1 MDNLEQIVKQLNNS
15 DLMPTEVAN
24 IENMVNGNNQNALT
38 VAACLGLS
46 NAVSKLLQPIV
57 RYYQTERFI
66 PGAME
71 RHAEVNGSGVS
82 TIYRQPQRKIET
94 ESKSYY
100 LDMFQKD
107 NFGKSAFDYAFLNE
121 DKSILAKMYLE
132 SNDSRIYTVSFNHS
146 TGKLNGL
153 AYFISELCKVKTKNL
168 PSKDIETI
176 VRELSKVKTLA
187 KSLSPNVFTAFGML
201 LYRQSNEEYFDIF
214 KNLVSE
220 VSKDSLSLCYEKS
233 ISRTNN
239 LAISIEMQELLLKY
253 GASVKPENIEELKS
267 KVFAPDE
274 ENKNRYAKYLFD
286 DVYTINP
293 RDFKTIVGKSKQVIE
308 AYFKKDY
315 QEVLKEY
322 IASGKVDYDCLLI
335 ATKCKYDLEDS
346 RINDLL
352 NLGLN
357 ISSIPN
363 KPGENIFN
371 ELSPSQII
379 NIVNSD
385 NVELTDE
392 DVLTIAGK
400 SYYKEK
406 IPYEKMDKF
415 YHKIINHQIQGDIEE
430 YKKQIMDWSKS
441 GIIRDFDWGQWGVDY
456 TTNLESNISDQF
468 HKRMEQE
475 KQKIM
480 ELKRNL
486 SENIAESIEQKG
498 PKL

>member
-15 DLMPTEVAN
+15 ELMPYEITN
-24 IENMVNGNNQNALT
+24 IENMVNENNQNALT
-38 VAACLGLS
+38 VAARLGLS
-46 NAVSKLLQPIV
+46 NAVSKLLQPII
-57 RYYQTERFI
+57 RQYETEKFI
-66 PGAME
+66 PGEMV
-71 RHAEVNGSGVS
+71 RQAEVNGSGIS
-82 TIYRQPQRKIET
+82 TIYHQPQRKIET
-94 ESKSYY
+94 KSQSYY

-132 SNDSRIYTVSFNHS
+132 SNDSRIYSVSFNHPI
-146 TGKLNGL
+146 GKLNGL

-176 VRELSKVKTLA
+176 VRELSKVKVLA

-201 LYRQSNEEYFDIF
+201 LYRESNEEYFDIF

-220 VSKDSLSLCYEKS
+220 VSKEALSLCYEKS
-233 ISRTNN
+233 ITRTNN
-239 LAISIEMQELLLKY
+239 LAMSIEMQELLLKY
-253 GASVKPENIEELKS
+253 GASINSENIAELKN
-267 KVFAPDE
+267 KVDAANE
-274 ENKNRYAKYLFD
+274 ENRNRYAKYLFD

-315 QEVLKEY
+315 QEVFKEY
-322 IASGKVDYDCLLI
+322 IANDKVDYDCVLI
-335 ATKCKYDLEDS
+335 ASKCKYDLEDS

-357 ISSIPN
+357 IPFTNDLGESI
-363 KPGENIFN
+363 FR
-371 ELSPSQII
+371 ELSPDQIV
-379 NIVNSD
+379 NIVNRD
-385 NVELTDE
+385 NVELTDK

-406 IPYEKMDKF
+406 ISGDKMDKF
-415 YHKIINHQIQGDIEE
+415 YTKIINHQIQGDIEE

-441 GIIRDFDWGQWGVDY
+441 GIIRDFDWGHWGVDY
-456 TTNLESNISDQF
+456 TTNLESNISNQF

-480 ELKRNL
+480 ELKQNL
-486 SENIAESIEQKG
+486 SENIEESMEQKG